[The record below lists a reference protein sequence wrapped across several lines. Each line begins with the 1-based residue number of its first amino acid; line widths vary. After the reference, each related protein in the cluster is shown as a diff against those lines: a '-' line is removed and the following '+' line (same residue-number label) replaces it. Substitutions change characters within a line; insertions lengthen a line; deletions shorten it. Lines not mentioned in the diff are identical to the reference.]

1 MFMKRILLLLLVCP
15 CFFSCFHYILPDDN
29 CWVRIILE
37 NDLDYS
43 ICMETNIPN
52 TFTNVV
58 EGGSFDVL
66 LPGVLEKAYEGYRRY
81 DVLIDEY
88 PEEIQVKRMEDL
100 PKQYTFEKVVKH
112 INEIVPDP
120 YLKIYETTND
130 EKGKLL
136 GESNIAGCEV
146 SICTD
151 MINTRLLARSPER
164 VFVAFIIKASSL
176 IDNN

>member
-1 MFMKRILLLLLVCP
+1 M
-15 CFFSCFHYILPDDN
+15 
-29 CWVRIILE
+29 
-37 NDLDYS
+37 
-43 ICMETNIPN
+43 
-52 TFTNVV
+52 
-58 EGGSFDVL
+58 